1 MADGKV
7 KLEVEVT
14 GKNAKIVQRE
24 VEGVTDAVNENTA
37 AQRRN
42 EKATR
47 QASGA
52 VGEATKVHKHYD
64 RGLKGASGSSS
75 SVSKNFS
82 KMRDVMGGSSGLVG
96 AYATLAANL
105 FAASA
110 AFTALQKAAQLEQI
124 SSGLTYLGKATGVA
138 MGSLSSNLQK
148 ATGYG
153 ISLGESMKSVALVT
167 TAGFDPSYI
176 ERLGKV
182 ARNTS
187 TALGRDL
194 SDSLDRLVRGA
205 VKLEPELLDELGI
218 MVRIDDATSKYA
230 ASLGKSAASLTTFEK
245 QQAFMNTVLEEGEKK
260 FGGIGD
266 SVEIN
271 PYDKLSASLQEL
283 AKTFLNL
290 VNVALKPFVSFLA
303 DNKEILAGFIAVLS
317 KSVITQAFEAF
328 TDFSKVQAVVAGQQK
343 NIAVAADAAAK
354 RSVETQKAKEVEAQ
368 AEAEPQEE
376 VVVEKKEEVKGEGLE
391 KKAEQE
397 KSANETKTK
406 PEPKKEEPKAE
417 EGEEE
422 EVGKLWFEDDEEEVS
437 VNASLESKANNV
449 DVEALKNEYESRL
462 QQYEAVLNDEFI
474 QSYLNTREAGK
485 DLSEFFENIKPKDA
499 NQMTDEQLIRYE
511 CEKAGITDEDAIE
524 QELDT
529 LSSLTLLQKKKR
541 LDSIRNEVQSENAE
555 KLKRYNAETKKVA
568 EDKKVVFNK
577 AIQELEA
584 TTNELVDKN
593 IYGLKITKEIADDIK
608 DLYLNRQ
615 MPVFNSNG
623 SPDIA
628 ASIELAIYRNY
639 MKTLVKANV
648 NAAKTEGKKEVLKKI
663 TNPSANNT
671 ASSRIVETRSELDD
685 IASAME
691 EFENRGYKAK

>member
-1 MADGKV
+1 MEDQV
-7 KLEVEVT
+7 
-14 GKNAKIVQRE
+14 AKE
-24 VEGVTDAVNENTA
+24 A
-37 AQRRN
+37 AAIEQGD
-42 EKATR
+42 K
-47 QASGA
+47 G
-52 VGEATKVHKHYD
+52 
-64 RGLKGASGSSS
+64 GL
-75 SVSKNFS
+75 
-82 KMRDVMGGSSGLVG
+82 
-96 AYATLAANL
+96 
-105 FAASA
+105 
-110 AFTALQKAAQLEQI
+110 
-124 SSGLTYLGKATGVA
+124 
-138 MGSLSSNLQK
+138 LSSEKNL
-148 ATGYG
+148 
-153 ISLGESMKSVALVT
+153 
-167 TAGFDPSYI
+167 
-176 ERLGKV
+176 EREAQML
-182 ARNTS
+182 
-187 TALGRDL
+187 
-194 SDSLDRLVRGA
+194 
-205 VKLEPELLDELGI
+205 
-218 MVRIDDATSKYA
+218 
-230 ASLGKSAASLTTFEK
+230 
-245 QQAFMNTVLEEGEKK
+245 
-260 FGGIGD
+260 
-266 SVEIN
+266 
-271 PYDKLSASLQEL
+271 
-283 AKTFLNL
+283 
-290 VNVALKPFVSFLA
+290 
-303 DNKEILAGFIAVLS
+303 
-317 KSVITQAFEAF
+317 EAF
-328 TDFSKVQAVVAGQQK
+328 
-343 NIAVAADAAAK
+343 
-354 RSVETQKAKEVEAQ
+354 ETQKAKEVEAQ

-437 VNASLESKANNV
+437 VNASPESKANNV

-555 KLKRYNAETKKVA
+555 KLKRYNAETRKVA
-568 EDKKVVFNK
+568 DDKKVVFNK

>member
-1 MADGKV
+1 MEDQV
-7 KLEVEVT
+7 
-14 GKNAKIVQRE
+14 AKE
-24 VEGVTDAVNENTA
+24 A
-37 AQRRN
+37 AAIEQGD
-42 EKATR
+42 K
-47 QASGA
+47 G
-52 VGEATKVHKHYD
+52 
-64 RGLKGASGSSS
+64 GL
-75 SVSKNFS
+75 
-82 KMRDVMGGSSGLVG
+82 
-96 AYATLAANL
+96 
-105 FAASA
+105 
-110 AFTALQKAAQLEQI
+110 
-124 SSGLTYLGKATGVA
+124 
-138 MGSLSSNLQK
+138 LSSEKNL
-148 ATGYG
+148 
-153 ISLGESMKSVALVT
+153 
-167 TAGFDPSYI
+167 
-176 ERLGKV
+176 EREAQML
-182 ARNTS
+182 
-187 TALGRDL
+187 
-194 SDSLDRLVRGA
+194 
-205 VKLEPELLDELGI
+205 
-218 MVRIDDATSKYA
+218 
-230 ASLGKSAASLTTFEK
+230 
-245 QQAFMNTVLEEGEKK
+245 
-260 FGGIGD
+260 
-266 SVEIN
+266 
-271 PYDKLSASLQEL
+271 
-283 AKTFLNL
+283 
-290 VNVALKPFVSFLA
+290 
-303 DNKEILAGFIAVLS
+303 
-317 KSVITQAFEAF
+317 EAF
-328 TDFSKVQAVVAGQQK
+328 
-343 NIAVAADAAAK
+343 
-354 RSVETQKAKEVEAQ
+354 ETQKAKEVEAQ

-437 VNASLESKANNV
+437 VNASPESKANNV

-529 LSSLTLLQKKKR
+529 LSSLTLLQKKTR

-555 KLKRYNAETKKVA
+555 KLKRYNAETRKVA

>member
-1 MADGKV
+1 MEDQV
-7 KLEVEVT
+7 
-14 GKNAKIVQRE
+14 AKE
-24 VEGVTDAVNENTA
+24 A
-37 AQRRN
+37 AAIEQGD
-42 EKATR
+42 K
-47 QASGA
+47 G
-52 VGEATKVHKHYD
+52 
-64 RGLKGASGSSS
+64 GL
-75 SVSKNFS
+75 
-82 KMRDVMGGSSGLVG
+82 
-96 AYATLAANL
+96 
-105 FAASA
+105 
-110 AFTALQKAAQLEQI
+110 
-124 SSGLTYLGKATGVA
+124 
-138 MGSLSSNLQK
+138 LSSEGNL
-148 ATGYG
+148 
-153 ISLGESMKSVALVT
+153 
-167 TAGFDPSYI
+167 
-176 ERLGKV
+176 ER
-182 ARNTS
+182 
-187 TALGRDL
+187 
-194 SDSLDRLVRGA
+194 
-205 VKLEPELLDELGI
+205 E
-218 MVRIDDATSKYA
+218 
-230 ASLGKSAASLTTFEK
+230 
-245 QQAFMNTVLEEGEKK
+245 
-260 FGGIGD
+260 
-266 SVEIN
+266 
-271 PYDKLSASLQEL
+271 
-283 AKTFLNL
+283 AKML
-290 VNVALKPFVSFLA
+290 
-303 DNKEILAGFIAVLS
+303 
-317 KSVITQAFEAF
+317 EAF
-328 TDFSKVQAVVAGQQK
+328 
-343 NIAVAADAAAK
+343 
-354 RSVETQKAKEVEAQ
+354 ETQKAKEVEAK
-368 AEAEPQEE
+368 AEAEPQNEE
-376 VVVEKKEEVKGEGLE
+376 VAVESKEEVKGEGLE
-391 KKAEQE
+391 KKAEEE
-397 KSANETKTK
+397 KAANETKAK
-406 PEPKKEEPKAE
+406 SEPKKEEPKAE
-417 EGEEE
+417 AVEEGD
-422 EVGKLWFEDDEEEVS
+422 KLWFEEEDEE
-437 VNASLESKANNV
+437 VNANASPESKANNV
-449 DVEALKNEYESRL
+449 DVEALKNEYESRI

-541 LDSIRNEVQSENAE
+541 LDSIRNEVQSENAD
-555 KLKRYNAETKKVA
+555 KLKRYNAETRKVA

>member
-1 MADGKV
+1 MEDQV
-7 KLEVEVT
+7 
-14 GKNAKIVQRE
+14 AKE
-24 VEGVTDAVNENTA
+24 A
-37 AQRRN
+37 AAIEQGD
-42 EKATR
+42 K
-47 QASGA
+47 G
-52 VGEATKVHKHYD
+52 
-64 RGLKGASGSSS
+64 GL
-75 SVSKNFS
+75 
-82 KMRDVMGGSSGLVG
+82 
-96 AYATLAANL
+96 
-105 FAASA
+105 
-110 AFTALQKAAQLEQI
+110 
-124 SSGLTYLGKATGVA
+124 
-138 MGSLSSNLQK
+138 LSSEKNL
-148 ATGYG
+148 
-153 ISLGESMKSVALVT
+153 
-167 TAGFDPSYI
+167 
-176 ERLGKV
+176 EREAQML
-182 ARNTS
+182 
-187 TALGRDL
+187 
-194 SDSLDRLVRGA
+194 
-205 VKLEPELLDELGI
+205 
-218 MVRIDDATSKYA
+218 
-230 ASLGKSAASLTTFEK
+230 
-245 QQAFMNTVLEEGEKK
+245 
-260 FGGIGD
+260 
-266 SVEIN
+266 
-271 PYDKLSASLQEL
+271 
-283 AKTFLNL
+283 
-290 VNVALKPFVSFLA
+290 
-303 DNKEILAGFIAVLS
+303 
-317 KSVITQAFEAF
+317 EAF
-328 TDFSKVQAVVAGQQK
+328 
-343 NIAVAADAAAK
+343 
-354 RSVETQKAKEVEAQ
+354 ETQKAKEVEAQ

-437 VNASLESKANNV
+437 VNASPESKANNV

-555 KLKRYNAETKKVA
+555 KLKRYNAETRKVA

>member
-1 MADGKV
+1 MEDQV
-7 KLEVEVT
+7 
-14 GKNAKIVQRE
+14 AKE
-24 VEGVTDAVNENTA
+24 A
-37 AQRRN
+37 AAIEQGD
-42 EKATR
+42 K
-47 QASGA
+47 G
-52 VGEATKVHKHYD
+52 
-64 RGLKGASGSSS
+64 GL
-75 SVSKNFS
+75 
-82 KMRDVMGGSSGLVG
+82 
-96 AYATLAANL
+96 
-105 FAASA
+105 
-110 AFTALQKAAQLEQI
+110 
-124 SSGLTYLGKATGVA
+124 
-138 MGSLSSNLQK
+138 LSSEKNL
-148 ATGYG
+148 
-153 ISLGESMKSVALVT
+153 
-167 TAGFDPSYI
+167 
-176 ERLGKV
+176 EREAQML
-182 ARNTS
+182 
-187 TALGRDL
+187 
-194 SDSLDRLVRGA
+194 
-205 VKLEPELLDELGI
+205 
-218 MVRIDDATSKYA
+218 
-230 ASLGKSAASLTTFEK
+230 
-245 QQAFMNTVLEEGEKK
+245 
-260 FGGIGD
+260 
-266 SVEIN
+266 
-271 PYDKLSASLQEL
+271 
-283 AKTFLNL
+283 
-290 VNVALKPFVSFLA
+290 
-303 DNKEILAGFIAVLS
+303 
-317 KSVITQAFEAF
+317 EAF
-328 TDFSKVQAVVAGQQK
+328 
-343 NIAVAADAAAK
+343 
-354 RSVETQKAKEVEAQ
+354 ETQKAKEVEAQ

-437 VNASLESKANNV
+437 VNASPESKANNV